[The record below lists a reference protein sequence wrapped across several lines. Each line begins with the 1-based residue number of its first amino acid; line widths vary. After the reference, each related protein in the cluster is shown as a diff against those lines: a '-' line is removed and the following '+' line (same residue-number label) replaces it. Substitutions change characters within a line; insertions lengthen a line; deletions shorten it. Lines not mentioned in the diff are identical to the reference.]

1 MGAKSRSATS
11 FTALAHNHYQT
22 MYIGDG
28 ATVEFALP
36 TAVQRASDVTGVYV
50 DGARKTLATPGV
62 AHDYAIRGIT
72 SGYVGDK
79 NRIKFAAAPGNLK
92 IIYIDT
98 VGG

>member
-1 MGAKSRSATS
+1 MGANPGLRRR

-50 DGARKTLATPGV
+50 DAGTEDLGDARAWRTTTPS
-62 AHDYAIRGIT
+62 AASRPAMWAIRT
-72 SGYVGDK
+72 ASSS
-79 NRIKFAAAPGNLK
+79 RRRPG
-92 IIYIDT
+92 T
-98 VGG
+98 